1 MRNLRSPIE
10 QLLIALTNNIFSPI
24 GSGTALLS
32 AAVLVIFF
40 LLDWVTKGHKIQVLF
55 QVIWVIAGVYLLLLL
70 LSLFLVLLGLAI
82 FN

>member
-1 MRNLRSPIE
+1 MSKLRSPIE
-10 QLLIALTNNIFSPI
+10 QLLITLMNYIFSPI

-40 LLDWVTKGHKIQVLF
+40 LLYWVTKRYKIQVLF
-55 QVIWVIAGVYLLLLL
+55 KIIWVFAGVYLLLLL

>member
-40 LLDWVTKGHKIQVLF
+40 LLGWVTKGHKIQVLF
-55 QVIWVIAGVYLLLLL
+55 QVIWIIAGVYLLLLL